1 MAQGKVSGMAA
12 NGTVR
17 STSPGT
23 ATIWLAAAGVGAL
36 GFLAFSELYA
46 WIVPVVLA
54 LIGWAAAALV
64 SAGKHRAALALACV
78 FVVAVLFPMIGALA
92 FSFGPFLNSIQS
104 GEATFVSFIETA
116 FDLLVAG
123 AVAVFCAVMALRSF
137 PSDIVEKYFSY
148 GIVSTPRFI
157 IGSLILAGIAINFA
171 NVLGRYLFLAPIIW
185 AEEIMIYIMVWM
197 VFVGSVLV
205 TWDGHH
211 LKMDFFSIMLPSP
224 AKEIMNFV
232 GVVGVHRRLPVRPA
246 ADPHGDQPDERPR
259 PAQRRCGDP
268 DGGPAFRAAARL
280 LDHLRRGS
288 LPVPPN
294 GNRRP
299 DERGRRTGRRH
310 RGGGR
315 QGLSTGRPAVPPD
328 RTTKDVRT
336 QVSGR

>member
-232 GVVGVHRRLPVRPA
+232 GVVAFIAACLFVLPQTHTVTNLMNDLDQRSVVAEIPMVVPHFALLLGFSIIFVAVVYRFRRMVTGDLTSEVDALVA
-246 ADPHGDQPDERPR
+246 ATE
-259 PAQRRCGDP
+259 A
-268 DGGPAFRAAARL
+268 
-280 LDHLRRGS
+280 
-288 LPVPPN
+288 
-294 GNRRP
+294 
-299 DERGRRTGRRH
+299 E
-310 RGGGR
+310 
-315 QGLSTGRPAVPPD
+315 
-328 RTTKDVRT
+328 DVK
-336 QVSGR
+336 G